1 MTSLVTTFN
10 AVCLTVSAEC
20 ESRACRL
27 ATGDKS
33 ILNFR
38 SQYLNVVLFRP
49 YVCLSVCLSVRLF
62 VHSSE
67 RGLTVERQAKASEQR
82 QIDCICMTLL
92 VLLLLLLSTMPM
104 FRCATEDSIGTRL
117 CHRMSWRKT
126 CVLTDQGTFVFS
138 RNKHK
143 IC

>member
-92 VLLLLLLSTMPM
+92 VLLLLLLLSTMPM

-126 CVLTDQGTFVFS
+126 CTHRS
-138 RNKHK
+138 RNV
-143 IC
+143 CLF